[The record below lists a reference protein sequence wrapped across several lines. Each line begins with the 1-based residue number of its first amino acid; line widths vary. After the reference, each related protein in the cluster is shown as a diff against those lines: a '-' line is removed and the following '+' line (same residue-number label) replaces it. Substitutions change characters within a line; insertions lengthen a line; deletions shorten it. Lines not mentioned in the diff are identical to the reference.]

1 MLAQGARVPGGA
13 GCAPGATMARMSTT
27 LRSTPAADG
36 FWMPAEAEPH
46 AGTWMLWPE
55 RPDNWREAAHPAQRA
70 FVAVAAAIARFEPV
84 TVGVAAVQFERARA
98 LLPASVRVVE
108 LSHDDCW
115 MRDVGPTCVVDRH
128 GEVRGVDW
136 RFNAWGG
143 LEGGLYFP
151 WDEDDRVARKVLEIE
166 GCARYRAP
174 LVNEGGAIHVDGQ
187 GTALVTEECLLN
199 PNRNPRLRRAQLE
212 AYLRAYLG
220 VSTIVWLGKGVFN
233 DETGG
238 HIDNLAC
245 FVRPGEVILTWT
257 DDHRDPQFAISQD
270 ALERL
275 QDARDAR
282 GRRLTVHKLPQ
293 PGPLTM
299 SAREARG
306 VIPRKGTRAR
316 RAGTRLAGSYVNF
329 YLANGALVMPLLDA
343 RRDRAAARC
352 LKRLFPKRRV
362 IGVAAREILLGGGN
376 IHCITQ
382 QIPALHLRRR
392 KP

>member
-143 LEGGLYFP
+143 L
-151 WDEDDRVARKVLEIE
+151 
-166 GCARYRAP
+166 
-174 LVNEGGAIHVDGQ
+174 
-187 GTALVTEECLLN
+187 
-199 PNRNPRLRRAQLE
+199 
-212 AYLRAYLG
+212 
-220 VSTIVWLGKGVFN
+220 
-233 DETGG
+233 
-238 HIDNLAC
+238 
-245 FVRPGEVILTWT
+245 
-257 DDHRDPQFAISQD
+257 
-270 ALERL
+270 
-275 QDARDAR
+275 
-282 GRRLTVHKLPQ
+282 
-293 PGPLTM
+293 
-299 SAREARG
+299 
-306 VIPRKGTRAR
+306 
-316 RAGTRLAGSYVNF
+316 
-329 YLANGALVMPLLDA
+329 
-343 RRDRAAARC
+343 
-352 LKRLFPKRRV
+352 
-362 IGVAAREILLGGGN
+362 
-376 IHCITQ
+376 
-382 QIPALHLRRR
+382 
-392 KP
+392 